1 MLSLSPDLPI
11 AAVIVDTP
19 ARVDAFLPQVQE
31 IVTDG
36 LITVEDVRAIGHVA
50 GKDVTEDVAASASS
64 PGRCGCGEQDATAPG
79 TEDEAAS

>member
-1 MLSLSPDLPI
+1 
-11 AAVIVDTP
+11 
-19 ARVDAFLPQVQE
+19 VQE

-64 PGRCGCGEQDATAPG
+64 PGTLRLREQDATAPG
-79 TEDEAAS
+79 TEDVAAS